1 MKMWKTTNPSSWF
14 LAGMVWFINN
24 ICLTVCEAGRRQTGE
39 LYLNLASSAGLPAD
53 FPLDAADFANFP
65 GTADKLDKIFS
76 KICSAA

>member
-1 MKMWKTTNPSSWF
+1 MYLEFAWTLHWTREETQGDLF
-14 LAGMVWFINN
+14 
-24 ICLTVCEAGRRQTGE
+24 
-39 LYLNLASSAGLPAD
+39 LNLASSAGLPAD

>member
-1 MKMWKTTNPSSWF
+1 M
-14 LAGMVWFINN
+14 L
-24 ICLTVCEAGRRQTGE
+24 
-39 LYLNLASSAGLPAD
+39 LNLASSAGLPAD

>member
-1 MKMWKTTNPSSWF
+1 MDGFLDSLESLGWDYLCCVHARIPSTSREETQGDLF
-14 LAGMVWFINN
+14 
-24 ICLTVCEAGRRQTGE
+24 
-39 LYLNLASSAGLPAD
+39 LNLASSAGLPAD